1 MTGRDLQAKLSYIGM
16 ERDLRKLAIED
27 ELTTPDK
34 LAVISELEVC
44 DLVANKYEMVFAESE
59 CVGLVSKD
67 KIKEYNKIVKLLE
80 R

>member
-27 ELTTPDK
+27 ELTTPGK

>member
-1 MTGRDLQAKLSYIGM
+1 MTGRDLQNKLLYIGM

-34 LAVISELEVC
+34 LAVMSELEVC

-59 CVGLVSKD
+59 CVGLVNKD